1 MVAMS
6 LMSEATLR
14 ADCLENVPFDKL
26 HKLLDSRTYAR
37 VTGLFSPEE
46 ILDARERVR
55 RRFDVKN
62 DRKHDPKDAEAIRRN
77 FQKLIVGGTKGANGV
92 PRFLRM
98 FYNPT
103 FDEDIFGM
111 HAIFRRLIHF
121 RNLLYSLP
129 KDFTCNG
136 TDNGMWTASR
146 INHYPRGG
154 GFMAP
159 HSDVGTNA
167 VAGQLGMERY
177 VQLLLLMTKKGVDF
191 HEGGA
196 YIDIDGKRYFFES
209 ECEIG
214 DIVIYDGR
222 VNHGVEE
229 IDPLEPLDLSS
240 FAGRHVALVTLFKHF
255 SKDASEDEY
264 NALMKPASKTEPVSA
279 RSGGS
284 IRRD

>member
-1 MVAMS
+1 MTGQRTTD
-6 LMSEATLR
+6 ATVHARTL
-14 ADCLENVPFDKL
+14 DDVPFDKL
-26 HKLLDSRTYAR
+26 RDLLETRTFAR
-37 VTGLFSPEE
+37 VTGLFSQDEV
-46 ILDARERVR
+46 LAARDKVKAK
-55 RRFDVKN
+55 FDVKN

-77 FQKLIVGGTKGANGV
+77 FQKLIVGGTRGTNAC

-111 HAIFRRLIHF
+111 HAIFRRLIQF
-121 RNLLYSLP
+121 RNLLYKLP

-136 TDNGMWTASR
+136 TENGMWTASR

-159 HSDVGTNA
+159 HVDVGTAA
-167 VAGQLGMERY
+167 VATGMGMDRY
-177 VQLLLLMTKKGVDF
+177 VQLLLLMTKKGVDY

-196 YIDIDGKRYFFES
+196 YIDFDGERYLFES

-229 IDPLEPLDLSS
+229 IDPMEPLDLAS

-255 SKDASEDEY
+255 SKDSEAEY
-264 NALMKPASKTEPVSA
+264 KALLAGAPKK
-279 RSGGS
+279 
-284 IRRD
+284 D

>member
-1 MVAMS
+1 MTQATMQS
-6 LMSEATLR
+6 ASEPSAAKVISDATVHATTL
-14 ADCLENVPFDKL
+14 DDVPFDKL
-26 HKLLDSRTYAR
+26 RGLLGTHTFAR
-37 VTGLFSPEE
+37 VTGLFSRDEV
-46 ILDARERVR
+46 LAARAKLQG
-55 RRFDVKN
+55 RFDVKN

-77 FQKLIVGGTKGANGV
+77 FQKLIVGGTRGTNAC

-111 HAIFRRLIHF
+111 HAIFRRLIQF

-136 TDNGMWTASR
+136 TENGMWSASR

-154 GFMAP
+154 GFMAT
-159 HSDVGTNA
+159 HTDVGTTS
-167 VAGQLGMERY
+167 VAADMGMERY
-177 VQLLLLMTKKGVDF
+177 VQLLLLLTKKGVDF

-196 YIDIDGKRYFFES
+196 YIDLEGRRYLFES

-214 DIVIYDGR
+214 DVVIYDGR

-229 IDPLEPLDLSS
+229 IDPMEPLDLSS

-255 SKDASEDEY
+255 TKDSEAEY
-264 NALMKPASKTEPVSA
+264 KALMRSAPGAAS
-279 RSGGS
+279 
-284 IRRD
+284 

>member
-1 MVAMS
+1 MMQPATEH
-6 LMSEATLR
+6 EAGKLISAATVHAAAL
-14 ADCLENVPFDKL
+14 DDVPFDQL
-26 HKLLDSRTYAR
+26 RGLLTTHTFAR
-37 VTGLFSPEE
+37 VTGLFSRAEV
-46 ILDARERVR
+46 LAARAKLQA
-55 RRFDVKN
+55 RFDVKN

-77 FQKLIVGGTKGANGV
+77 FQKLIVGGTRGTNAC

-111 HAIFRRLIHF
+111 HAIFRRLIQF
-121 RNLLYSLP
+121 RNLLYALP
-129 KDFTCNG
+129 RDFTCHG
-136 TDNGMWTASR
+136 TENGMWSASR

-159 HSDVGTNA
+159 HVDLGTS
-167 VAGQLGMERY
+167 QLATDIGMERY
-177 VQLLLLMTKKGVDF
+177 VQLLLLMTKKGEDY

-196 YIDIDGKRYFFES
+196 YIDLDGKRYLFES

-214 DIVIYDGR
+214 DVVIYDGR

-229 IDPLEPLDLSS
+229 IDPMEPLDLAS

-255 SKDASEDEY
+255 SKDSEAEY
-264 NALMKPASKTEPVSA
+264 KALMRAAPGAS
-279 RSGGS
+279 G
-284 IRRD
+284 

>member
-1 MVAMS
+1 MS
-6 LMSEATLR
+6 LMSEATAR
-14 ADCLENVPFDKL
+14 VTNLEDVPFKRL
-26 HKLLDSRTYAR
+26 HELLDTKTFAR
-37 VTGLFSPEE
+37 VTGLFEPGE
-46 ILDARERVR
+46 ILAARERVR
-55 RRFDVKN
+55 RRFDGKN
-62 DRKHDPKDAEAIRRN
+62 DRKHDPNDAEAIRRN
-77 FQKLIVGGTKGANGV
+77 FQKLIVGGTRGTNAV

-111 HAIFRRLIHF
+111 HAIFRRLIQF

-129 KDFTCNG
+129 RDFTCNG
-136 TDNGMWTASR
+136 TESGMWTASR

-167 VAGQLGMERY
+167 VAGDLGMERY
-177 VQLLLLMTKKGVDF
+177 VQLILLMTKKGVDYY
-191 HEGGA
+191 EGGA
-196 YIDIDGKRYFFES
+196 YIDVDGKRYLFES

-214 DIVIYDGR
+214 DVVIYDGR

-229 IDPLEPLDLSS
+229 IDPMEPLDLSS

-255 SKDASEDEY
+255 SKETSEEEY
-264 NALMKPASKTEPVSA
+264 NALMKPASRAERVSA
-279 RSGGS
+279 GS
-284 IRRD
+284 SK